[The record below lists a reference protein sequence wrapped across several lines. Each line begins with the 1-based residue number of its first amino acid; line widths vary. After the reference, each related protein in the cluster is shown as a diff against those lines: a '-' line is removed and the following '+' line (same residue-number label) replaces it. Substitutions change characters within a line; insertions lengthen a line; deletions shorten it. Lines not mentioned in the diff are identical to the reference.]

1 MTALA
6 KATRDGTTPKGVGI
20 NSHYHEPVAL
30 NSYKNELPIQV
41 KTTSPV
47 SLIQEAV
54 LLLLLL
60 SATAFSA
67 TLNSQLA
74 EFSNV
79 NYDLIS
85 CFIDSLDI
93 VFSLAFR
100 ACTPLIRADY
110 P

>member
-6 KATRDGTTPKGVGI
+6 KATRDGTTPKGVGG
-20 NSHYHEPVAL
+20 NSHHHEALAL
-30 NSYKNELPIQV
+30 NSYKNKLPIQA

-47 SLIQEAV
+47 SLIQEAA

-67 TLNSQLA
+67 TLHFPLA
-74 EFSNV
+74 ELSNV
-79 NYDLIS
+79 NYGLIS
-85 CFIDSLDI
+85 CFVDSLNI